1 MDNNN
6 ITCSECQLPVKEYKQ
21 NTQEREDLCENCY
34 IADSSE
40 EYNIDLIDFVRG
52 SANYGNTEL

>member
-6 ITCSECQLPVKEYKQ
+6 IACISCQLPVKEYKQ

-34 IADSSE
+34 IADISE
-40 EYNIDLIDFVRG
+40 EDDYTLIDQ
-52 SANYGNTEL
+52 AY